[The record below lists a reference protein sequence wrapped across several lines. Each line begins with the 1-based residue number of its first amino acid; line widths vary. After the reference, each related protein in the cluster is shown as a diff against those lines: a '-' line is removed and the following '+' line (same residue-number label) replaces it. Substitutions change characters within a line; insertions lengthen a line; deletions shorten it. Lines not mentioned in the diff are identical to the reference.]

1 MSTTVPSSIYPLSH
15 ASHLQTTSTSSTP
28 ASKATYDI
36 LIYGSTSFTAA
47 LTIKYLLD
55 HPQRSDFNFCLAGRN
70 RQKLDKLAEDIEKRG
85 YDAPDT
91 LAFELKDE
99 AEDQV
104 RSAVED
110 CKVVIN
116 FAGPYS
122 SHNAE
127 ILIRSVGLA
136 ASSMVSLPCIAELAC
151 LP

>member
-1 MSTTVPSSIYPLSH
+1 MSSTVPSSIYPLSH
-15 ASHLQTTSTSSTP
+15 ASHLQTTSTSTIP

-47 LTIKYLLD
+47 LTINYLLD
-55 HPQRSDFNFCLAGRN
+55 HPQRSEFSFCLAGRN

-85 YDAPDT
+85 YDAPDV

-99 AEDQV
+99 VEDQV
-104 RSAVED
+104 RRAVED

-116 FAGPYS
+116 LAGPYS

-136 ASSMVSLPCIAELAC
+136 GLAPLSC
-151 LP
+151 VRH